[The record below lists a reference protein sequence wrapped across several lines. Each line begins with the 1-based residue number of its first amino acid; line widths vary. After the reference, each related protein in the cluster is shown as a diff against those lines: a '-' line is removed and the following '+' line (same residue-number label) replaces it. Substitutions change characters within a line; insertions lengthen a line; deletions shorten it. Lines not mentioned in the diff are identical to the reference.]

1 MKKIKFSSEILTFFS
16 AFCFVGAWIEYILP
30 KPLPF
35 LRLGLANFPLII
47 AAILLRPG
55 PFFILALTKIFCQC
69 LSGGTFFSHIF
80 VFSLCSTLTSATI
93 MFILA
98 NLFYPKMI
106 SMSGLSV
113 AGALGTNLMQAML
126 AKIFFGF
133 NFFAVAVPLIG
144 MGAVT
149 SVILGIFADFF
160 FRNSRVA
167 KMLQEDR
174 FELPLLR
181 PIVEESALK
190 PKIFFTILGF
200 ILLLAIIFVKN
211 TVFIAGI
218 FVLVLVLNICSGIKV
233 SWKITVFFALSIVVF
248 NLFSPIG
255 KVLLAVGN
263 YPRGFDGWNK
273 KGLANTGNDF
283 YFSVDFQKQCVSPRQ
298 IHRFF

>member
-1 MKKIKFSSEILTFFS
+1 
-16 AFCFVGAWIEYILP
+16 
-30 KPLPF
+30 
-35 LRLGLANFPLII
+35 
-47 AAILLRPG
+47 
-55 PFFILALTKIFCQC
+55 
-69 LSGGTFFSHIF
+69 
-80 VFSLCSTLTSATI
+80 
-93 MFILA
+93 MFILS

-218 FVLVLVLNICSGIKV
+218 FVLVLVLNLCSGIKV

-248 NLFSPIG
+248 NLFSPVG

-263 YPRGFDGWNK
+263 FNITQGALTAGIKKALRIQGMIFISRWIFKNNVFPRGKFTDFFDGVLL
-273 KGLANTGNDF
+273 LANRFTENFKGQKWN
-283 YFSVDFQKQCVSPRQ
+283 FSPKLLVDVIDETILKSSRD
-298 IHRFF
+298 